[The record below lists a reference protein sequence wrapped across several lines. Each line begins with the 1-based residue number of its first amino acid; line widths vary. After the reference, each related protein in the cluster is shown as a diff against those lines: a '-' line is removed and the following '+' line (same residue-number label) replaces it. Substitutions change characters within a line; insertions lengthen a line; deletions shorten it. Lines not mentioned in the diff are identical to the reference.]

1 MTAEQTVKI
10 VLKSLAED
18 AIDSTVVFSKSRFI
32 SRYYSLLRKQQ
43 VPRVKIETLLRE
55 LRRQASCSEYLKYY
69 PGKPGWYIL
78 DTVAL
83 RL

>member
-18 AIDSTVVFSKSRFI
+18 AVDSTVIFSKSRFI

-55 LRRQASCSEYLKYY
+55 LRRQATSTEYLRYY

-78 DTVAL
+78 DKIAL